1 MHSIQYVVPTIFW
14 LKHTDVTG
22 AKDSFLQVNT
32 QQKPSPLRFIIEY
45 YVFSEKSL
53 GQTLNQIFHTINSFG
68 NHKYSMM

>member
-14 LKHTDVTG
+14 LKHIDVPG

-32 QQKPSPLRFIIEY
+32 QQKCSSLRFIIEY
-45 YVFSEKSL
+45 CLFSEKSL
-53 GQTLNQIFHTINSFG
+53 GQTLNQLFHAINSFG